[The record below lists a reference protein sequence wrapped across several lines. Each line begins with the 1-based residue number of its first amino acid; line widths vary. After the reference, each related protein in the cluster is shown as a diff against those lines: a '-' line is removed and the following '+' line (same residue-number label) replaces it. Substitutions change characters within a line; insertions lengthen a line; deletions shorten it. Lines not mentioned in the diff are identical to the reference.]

1 MLDESLLDKNRKY
14 LVGVSGGVDSMAL
27 LDMLVKKAY
36 NVFVVHYNYHFRED
50 SDLDENLVRSYCQNH
65 HLPFYVRQ
73 GDKKEYQKG
82 NFEMLAREKR
92 YAFYKEIG
100 DLNGIDTIILG
111 HHLNDHLETIV
122 MQLQRH
128 NTKGYLGI
136 KEQSYV
142 KNMHVVRPLLKLK
155 KQQLIDYCTKNHLE
169 YHEDYTNYDT
179 RYTRNHV
186 RHIDLKKYSEQE
198 LLEKAS
204 KHNKQYKKQQANLQQ
219 IYQEYDQN
227 HFLYLDKLPT
237 ESLDQIIYYMLKK
250 DIYPP
255 LITENLVQ
263 EIIKQIHSQKPNI
276 EISLPVNFVF
286 IKKYNNIAVRKKEID
301 DTYYVKYESFYKD
314 QQLHYFL
321 TDQGHLHDGVFLSKE
336 DFPIVI
342 RCFKNGDT
350 IKTSGGTKKVSRLFI
365 DRKIPRDERKIW
377 PIVENCHGEIIL
389 IPHIAKNIK
398 YLYTKP
404 NVFVIKYDTCKWGVR
419 YAQGYKRN
427 IIYRRR
433 N

>member
-36 NVFVVHYNYHFRED
+36 NVIVVHYNYHFRED

-250 DIYPP
+250 EIYPP

-365 DRKIPRDERKIW
+365 DRKIPRDERK
-377 PIVENCHGEIIL
+377 NM
-389 IPHIAKNIK
+389 AN
-398 YLYTKP
+398 
-404 NVFVIKYDTCKWGVR
+404 R
-419 YAQGYKRN
+419 
-427 IIYRRR
+427 
-433 N
+433 

>member
-204 KHNKQYKKQQANLQQ
+204 KHNQQYKKQQANLQQ
-219 IYQEYDQN
+219 IYQKYDQN

-365 DRKIPRDERKIW
+365 DRKIPRDERKRS
-377 PIVENCHGEIIL
+377 
-389 IPHIAKNIK
+389 
-398 YLYTKP
+398 
-404 NVFVIKYDTCKWGVR
+404 F
-419 YAQGYKRN
+419 
-427 IIYRRR
+427 
-433 N
+433 

>member
-204 KHNKQYKKQQANLQQ
+204 KHNQQYKKQQANLQQ

-286 IKKYNNIAVRKKEID
+286 IKKYNNIAVRKK
-301 DTYYVKYESFYKD
+301 
-314 QQLHYFL
+314 
-321 TDQGHLHDGVFLSKE
+321 

-404 NVFVIKYDTCKWGVR
+404 NVFVIKYDTCK
-419 YAQGYKRN
+419 
-427 IIYRRR
+427 
-433 N
+433 

>member
-1 MLDESLLDKNRKY
+1 MSFITTYTKKYFDPLNVDESLLDKNRKY

-36 NVFVVHYNYHFRED
+36 NVIVVHYNYHFRED

-186 RHIDLKKYSEQE
+186 RHIDLKKYNEQE

-204 KHNKQYKKQQANLQQ
+204 KHNQQYKKQQAKLQQ

-250 DIYPP
+250 EIYPP

-404 NVFVIKYDTCKWGVR
+404 NVFVIKYDTCK
-419 YAQGYKRN
+419 
-427 IIYRRR
+427 
-433 N
+433 

>member
-36 NVFVVHYNYHFRED
+36 NVIVVHYNYHFRED

-321 TDQGHLHDGVFLSKE
+321 TDQGHLHRGRDRPRLRPGGPAGPSGIQAHGPLHPV
-336 DFPIVI
+336 
-342 RCFKNGDT
+342 RC
-350 IKTSGGTKKVSRLFI
+350 GGGAGGLGRGGSQVLPV
-365 DRKIPRDERKIW
+365 DAAGQAGP
-377 PIVENCHGEIIL
+377 
-389 IPHIAKNIK
+389 
-398 YLYTKP
+398 
-404 NVFVIKYDTCKWGVR
+404 
-419 YAQGYKRN
+419 
-427 IIYRRR
+427 RRR
-433 N
+433 GRGEQRGSCGRW

>member
-36 NVFVVHYNYHFRED
+36 NVIVVHYNYHFREN

-186 RHIDLKKYSEQE
+186 RHIDLKKYNEQE

-204 KHNKQYKKQQANLQQ
+204 KHNQQYKKQQAKLQQ

-250 DIYPP
+250 EIYPP

-404 NVFVIKYDTCKWGVR
+404 NVFVIKYDTCK
-419 YAQGYKRN
+419 
-427 IIYRRR
+427 
-433 N
+433 